1 MFLKLKKPIMLRN
14 LFYTSAILSLVLIFS
29 ACSGNSG
36 KNAKSN
42 GDEFSIADSAL
53 NQDGPLELSEEV
65 MSDVIQNI
73 SSPVEMAAL
82 IKKSGVAFSQK
93 ILNNPD
99 NVENYNTSFKRALNL
114 GVYSADMG
122 YINTF
127 DKNTI
132 VISYLLSVKEVAEG
146 IKVGQFFD
154 FNSLKQLATN
164 SNNLDSLMEI
174 SVSSFNKMDSYLRE
188 QKRSNVS
195 SLIVTGAWI
204 EGLYIAGN
212 VIKETKNEDLIKRI
226 GEQKDIIEHLL
237 IILSNYNSYPNF
249 AELVK
254 RLEQIKQAYSGVK
267 ITTVVGEPVKKIVD
281 GRLTIV
287 QGEVSKVE
295 ITPEQIDA
303 ILTEIFN
310 LRDFIVS

>member
-1 MFLKLKKPIMLRN
+1 MLKKL
-14 LFYTSAILSLVLIFS
+14 LYTTAILSGIVMFS

-36 KNAKSN
+36 QKKADS
-42 GDEFSIADSAL
+42 DDFTIADSAL
-53 NQDGPLELSEEV
+53 TSDAPLELSEEIIG
-65 MSDVIQNI
+65 DVIQNI

-82 IKKSGVAFSQK
+82 IKKSGVDFSQK
-93 ILNNPD
+93 ILNKPEKIKD
-99 NVENYNTSFKRALNL
+99 YNTSFKRALNL
-114 GVYSADMG
+114 GVLSADLG

-132 VISYLLSVKEVAEG
+132 VVSYLLAIKELSEG

-174 SVSSFNKMDSYLRE
+174 SVNSFNKMDSYLRE

-195 SLIVTGAWI
+195 TLIVTGAWI

-212 VIKETKNEDLIKRI
+212 VIQATKNEELINRI
-226 GEQKDIIEHLL
+226 GEQKDIIDILL
-237 IILSNYNSYPNF
+237 IILNNFSNDPNF
-249 AELVK
+249 AEMVT
-254 RLEQIKQAYSGVK
+254 RMEQIKQAYADVK
-267 ITTVVGEPVKKIVD
+267 ITTEFGEPKRIEKNGTLI
-281 GRLTIV
+281 IV
-287 QGEVSKVE
+287 QDEISHVE
-295 ITPEQIDA
+295 ITPEQIDS
-303 ILTEIFN
+303 IVGEIKN

>member
-1 MFLKLKKPIMLRN
+1 MLKKL
-14 LFYTSAILSLVLIFS
+14 LYTTAILSGIVLFS

-36 KNAKSN
+36 KKQS
-42 GDEFSIADSAL
+42 GSDEFSIADSAL
-53 NQDGPLELSEEV
+53 VNDAPLELSEEIIG
-65 MSDVIQNI
+65 DVIQNI

-82 IKKSGVAFSQK
+82 IKQSGVDFSQK
-93 ILNNPD
+93 ILNKPEKIKD
-99 NVENYNTSFKRALNL
+99 YNTSFKRALNL
-114 GVYSADMG
+114 GVLSADLG

-132 VISYLLSVKEVAEG
+132 VVSYLLGIKELSES

-154 FNSLKQLATN
+154 FNSLKELATN

-195 SLIVTGAWI
+195 TLIVTGAWI

-212 VIKETKNEDLIKRI
+212 VIQQTKDSELINRI
-226 GEQKDIIEHLL
+226 GEQKDIIDILL
-237 IILSNYNSYPNF
+237 IILNNYSKDPNF
-249 AELVK
+249 AEMVS
-254 RLEQIKQAYSGVK
+254 RMEQIKQAYAGVK
-267 ITTVVGEPVKKIVD
+267 ITTEFGEPKRIEKNGTLI
-281 GRLTIV
+281 IV
-287 QGEVSKVE
+287 QDEISHVE
-295 ITPEQIDA
+295 ISQEQIDA
-303 ILTEIFN
+303 IVKEISS